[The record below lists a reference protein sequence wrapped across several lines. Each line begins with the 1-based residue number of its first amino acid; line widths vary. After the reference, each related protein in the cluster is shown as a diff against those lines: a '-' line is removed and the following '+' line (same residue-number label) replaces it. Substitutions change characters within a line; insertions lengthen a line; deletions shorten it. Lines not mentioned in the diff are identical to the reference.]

1 MVTGIFDTVCDGQI
15 STGTDDAPQ
24 PSQRSENLRF
34 FQTLGTKEKV
44 SALLVRAQQAATE
57 ILQPYHEIETEVS
70 DDSSSANL
78 QLPASPDANFRT
90 LKAAV
95 QVRAEQS
102 TENPPS
108 PLTPTLHG
116 GLIDDK
122 VVDPRIAYRSTRY
135 SLG

>member
-1 MVTGIFDTVCDGQI
+1 MMH
-15 STGTDDAPQ
+15 
-24 PSQRSENLRF
+24 PSPQRSENLRS

-95 QVRAEQS
+95 LS
-102 TENPPS
+102 K
-108 PLTPTLHG
+108 G
-116 GLIDDK
+116 
-122 VVDPRIAYRSTRY
+122 
-135 SLG
+135 